1 MAFLDILIPVSTGV
15 WNECVKSAAE
25 KISKKEEINIRVT
38 SLDKGP
44 ISIESEYDEVLAS
57 PEVIKKAEQLEQDQ
71 SDGIIIYCFGEPGL
85 EACKEKLSI
94 PVVGLRE
101 SAVSMARLLGQ
112 NIGVISTIP
121 SAIPRHYRDLKNDVR
136 KIIPLNISVTDL
148 TNYSDVEISLRERAK
163 ELLNCGCDVIV
174 LGCGSILNI
183 EFGKLQDEIG
193 IPIIVPLYSSLFV
206 CEYFLQCNLKQSKV
220 AYPIPPNK
228 PVK

>member
-15 WNECVKSAAE
+15 WNESVKSAAE
-25 KISKKEEINIRVT
+25 KIIKKEEINIRVT

-57 PEVIKKAEQLEQDQ
+57 PEVIKKAELLEKDQ

-101 SAVSMARLLGQ
+101 SAVSMAKLLGQ

-183 EFGKLQDEIG
+183 ELGKLQDEIG
-193 IPIIVPLYSSLFV
+193 IPIIVPLYSSLFI

-220 AYPIPPNK
+220 AYPFPPNK
-228 PVK
+228 PVR

>member
-1 MAFLDILIPVSTGV
+1 MQRKVKHTRCWPERICCIYGKAFGTEYRCYFH
-15 WNECVKSAAE
+15 NT
-25 KISKKEEINIRVT
+25 IRDT
-38 SLDKGP
+38 QTLQGF
-44 ISIESEYDEVLAS
+44 E
-57 PEVIKKAEQLEQDQ
+57 
-71 SDGIIIYCFGEPGL
+71 
-85 EACKEKLSI
+85 
-94 PVVGLRE
+94 
-101 SAVSMARLLGQ
+101 
-112 NIGVISTIP
+112 
-121 SAIPRHYRDLKNDVR
+121 NDVR

>member
-15 WNECVKSAAE
+15 WNESVKSAAE
-25 KISKKEEINIRVT
+25 KIIKKEEINIRVK

-57 PEVIKKAEQLEQDQ
+57 PEVIKKAELLEKDQ

-101 SAVSMARLLGQ
+101 SAVSMAKLLGQ

-183 EFGKLQDEIG
+183 ELGKLQDEIG
-193 IPIIVPLYSSLFV
+193 IPIIVPLYSSLFI

-220 AYPIPPNK
+220 AYPFPPNK
-228 PVK
+228 PVR